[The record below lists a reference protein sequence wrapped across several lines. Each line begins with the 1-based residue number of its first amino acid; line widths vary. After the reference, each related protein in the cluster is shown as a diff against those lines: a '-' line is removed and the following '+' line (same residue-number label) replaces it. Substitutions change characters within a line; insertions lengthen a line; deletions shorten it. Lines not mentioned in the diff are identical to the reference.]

1 MMKTLS
7 LVAMLGMS
15 LAINAAAFAQQQPKY
30 AADVPDSILTPDL
43 VKTERLGDLNF
54 FDGLPSEETV
64 KKVYDYL
71 DTARGVDAF
80 LNGMPAASIYAF
92 LEGMKEAGMGTYSM
106 GITEGLIGRQIA
118 VAHAEHHHDLLRRR
132 NQRQGWSD
140 GHGDSTGGSRPG
152 R

>member
-1 MMKTLS
+1 MKS
-7 LVAMLGMS
+7 VA
-15 LAINAAAFAQQQPKY
+15 QHPPTY

-92 LEGMKEAGMGTYSM
+92 LEGMKEAGMDTYSM
-106 GITEGLIGRQIA
+106 GITEGLIDGIQAAGECLASHFPYDRSTDVNELSDEIDYGR
-118 VAHAEHHHDLLRRR
+118 R
-132 NQRQGWSD
+132 
-140 GHGDSTGGSRPG
+140 
-152 R
+152 

>member
-1 MMKTLS
+1 MSLNNESRKNDLMKTLS
-7 LVAMLGMS
+7 LVAIVGMA
-15 LAINAAAFAQQQPKY
+15 LAINAAASAQQQPKY

-92 LEGMKEAGMGTYSM
+92 MEGMKEAGMGTYSM
-106 GITEGLIGRQIA
+106 GITEGLDRRQNRCCSRQTPPRSIA
-118 VAHAEHHHDLLRRR
+118 SPRSTSRMVRR
-132 NQRQGWSD
+132 
-140 GHGDSTGGSRPG
+140 
-152 R
+152 